1 MDVVTVF
8 GASGFIGRY
17 VVGEIAKS
25 GARVRAAVRRPDR
38 AGFLKPMGDVGQVTP
53 IAANIRDDASV
64 AAAVDGADTV
74 INLVGILFPGSKQ
87 TFESLQADGARR
99 VALAAKAAGAKRFI
113 QVSAIGANPD
123 SDSAYA
129 STKGLGEQ
137 LVQDAFPGASI
148 VRPSIVFG
156 PEDEFFNRF
165 AALTRFTPALPL
177 IGGGHTKFQPVYV
190 GDVAEAIVAICSDPK
205 AAGATYELGGPQT
218 YSFRQLMEIV
228 LREIDRKRLL
238 VPVPFPIATVQAAA
252 LELAFLLPKM
262 LNLGANPP
270 VTVDQV
276 VLLRHDNVVTGNLP
290 GLEDLGVDATAL
302 ETIVPSYLRQFRRGV
317 WHT

>member
-1 MDVVTVF
+1 MDVVTIF

-25 GARVRAAVRRPDR
+25 GVRVRAAVRRPDR
-38 AGFLKPMGDVGQVTP
+38 ASFLKTMGDVGQITP

-64 AAAVDGADTV
+64 AVAVDGADTV

-87 TFESLQADGARR
+87 TFDSLQADGAHR
-99 VALAAKAAGAKRFI
+99 VARAAKAAGAERLV
-113 QVSAIGANPD
+113 QVSAIGAD
-123 SDSAYA
+123 AESDSAYA
-129 STKGLGEQ
+129 STKGIGEQ
-137 LVQDAFPGASI
+137 LVQEAFPGASI

-156 PEDEFFNRF
+156 PEDDFFNRF
-165 AALTRFTPALPL
+165 AALARFTPVLPL

-190 GDVAEAIVAICSDPK
+190 GDVADAIAAICREPK

-228 LREIDRKRLL
+228 LKEIDRKRLL
-238 VPVPFPIATVQAAA
+238 APVPFPIATAQAAV
-252 LELAFLLPKM
+252 LELAFLLPKI

-276 VLLRHDNVVTGNLP
+276 KLLRKDNVLSGALP

-302 ETIVPSYLRQFRRGV
+302 ETIVPAYLRRYRRGV

>member
-1 MDVVTVF
+1 MEVVTVF

-38 AGFLKPMGDVGQVTP
+38 ASFLKPMGDVGQVTP
-53 IAANIRDDASV
+53 IAAHIR
-64 AAAVDGADTV
+64 DGADTV

-165 AALTRFTPALPL
+165 AALARFTPALPL

-190 GDVAEAIVAICSDPK
+190 GDVADAIAAICSDPK

-228 LREIDRKRLL
+228 LKEIDRKRLL

-276 VLLRHDNVVTGNLP
+276 NLLRHDNVVTVNLP

-302 ETIVPSYLRQFRRGV
+302 ETIVPSYLRQYRRGV

>member
-17 VVGEIAKS
+17 VVAEIAKS

-53 IAANIRDDASV
+53 VAANIRNDASV

-74 INLVGILFPGSKQ
+74 INLVGILFSRNKQ
-87 TFESLQADGARR
+87 TFESLQADGALR
-99 VALAAKAAGAKRFI
+99 VARAAKTTGAKRLV
-113 QVSAIGANPD
+113 QVSAIGAD
-123 SDSAYA
+123 ARSESAYA
-129 STKGLGEQ
+129 STKGIGEQ
-137 LVQDAFPGASI
+137 NVQEAFPGATI

-156 PEDEFFNRF
+156 PEDDFFNRF
-165 AALTRFTPALPL
+165 AALARVSPAMPL
-177 IGGGHTKFQPVYV
+177 IGGGRTKFQPVYV
-190 GDVAEAIVAICSDPK
+190 GDVAHAIASICQAPK
-205 AAGATYELGGPQT
+205 SAGATYELGGPQVH
-218 YSFRQLMEIV
+218 SFRELIEIV
-228 LREIDRKRLL
+228 LKEIDRKRLL
-238 VPVPFPIATVQAAA
+238 VTMPFPIATAQAFI
-252 LELAFLLPKM
+252 LELAFLLPQM

-276 VLLRHDNVVTGNLP
+276 RLLRRDNVVTGDLP
-290 GLEDLGVDATAL
+290 GLEDLGIDAIAL
-302 ETIVPSYLRQFRRGV
+302 EAILPAYLRRYRRGV